1 MRASMLVAALAVGLA
16 GCAAETEPEAMAP
29 SASLELDNL
38 RSTLAIA
45 RDKFQQLAEAMPEES
60 YAWRPSP
67 EVRSV
72 GEVFRHVAADN
83 YFVPALMGFTAPDGT
98 GVTSD
103 GATFQ
108 AFQETERTKS
118 EIVSHVEASFDFM
131 LESMDSAAGELDRG
145 VILGSSETTVGDVWI
160 RAITHLH
167 EHLGQGIAYARSNGV
182 APPWS
187 R

>member
-1 MRASMLVAALAVGLA
+1 MRVPMLVAAQG
-16 GCAAETEPEAMAP
+16 T
-29 SASLELDNL
+29 
-38 RSTLAIA
+38 
-45 RDKFQQLAEAMPEES
+45 FQQLAEAMPEES
-60 YAWRPSP
+60 YGGRPSP
-67 EVRSV
+67 GVRSV

-83 YFVPALMGFTAPDGT
+83 DFVPALMGFTAPDGT

-118 EIVSHVEASFDFM
+118 DILSHVEASFDFM
-131 LESMDSAAGELDRG
+131 LESMDAAAGELDRG
-145 VILGSSETTVGDVWI
+145 VTPGSSETTVGDGWI

-182 APPWS
+182 APPRS

>member
-1 MRASMLVAALAVGLA
+1 MLVAALAVGLA
-16 GCAAETEPEAMAP
+16 GCAAEAAPEPEAP
-29 SASLELDNL
+29 VASLELANL

-45 RDKFQQLAEAMPEES
+45 QDKFQQLAEAMPEES
-60 YAWRPSP
+60 YGWRPSP

-83 YFVPALMGFTAPDGT
+83 YFVPSLMGFTAPDGT
-98 GVTSD
+98 GVTRDAS
-103 GATFQ
+103 TFQ
-108 AFQETERTKS
+108 TFQEAERTKS

-131 LESMDSAAGELDRG
+131 LESMDASAGELDRS
-145 VILGSSETTVGDVWI
+145 VTLGSSETTVGDVWI